1 MSFRQT
7 PYGKITSD
15 WEIKKASE
23 YLTVLT
29 DYVANGS
36 FASLKNNVQY
46 YSEPNYAI
54 LLRLTDYNNSYKGDF
69 VYIDEKGYNF
79 LSKTKLYGGEIII
92 SNVGANVGTVFKAPR
107 LELKMNLG
115 PNTIMIKTQGN
126 DDFYYYWFKSPQGQ
140 AQIKAILSG
149 SAQPKFNKTAFKNIE
164 LPIPSLS
171 EQKAIADILSSLDE
185 KIELNNQM
193 NETLEEMAQALFK
206 RWFVDFEFPNEEG
219 QPYKSSGGEMVES
232 ELGMIPKGWNVVT
245 LDEITSKF
253 NTGLNPRKN
262 FKLGSGNNYYVTIK
276 NMRNQQ
282 VYLDDKCD
290 RIDDDA
296 IKIINK
302 RSDLKI
308 GDILFSGIGTIG
320 RVCYICSEPYNWN
333 ISESIFTLRANEKI
347 TSYFL
352 YLLLISEN
360 VQNYAKQLASGSVQ
374 KGIRMGD
381 LKKYTLVIPNQ
392 EKIYN
397 LSSAVKPLIER
408 IHLNNK
414 ETIELCSLRDTLLPK
429 LMSGE
434 IRVSDLK
441 S

>member
-1 MSFRQT
+1 MIFNEWRLT
-7 PYGKITSD
+7 KLGDEFELVYGK
-15 WEIKKASE
+15 
-23 YLTVLT
+23 
-29 DYVANGS
+29 
-36 FASLKNNVQY
+36 SL
-46 YSEPNYAI
+46 P
-54 LLRLTDYNNSYKGDF
+54 
-69 VYIDEKGYNF
+69 
-79 LSKTKLYGGEIII
+79 KTKRIEGDYPVYGSGGITGTHNQFLVRGPGIII
-92 SNVGANVGTVFKAPR
+92 GRKGTVGSVYYEQKDYFPIDTTYYVTPSNKYD
-107 LELKMNLG
+107 LKFMYYFLKTQSLDKMNSHSAVPGL
-115 PNTIMIKTQGN
+115 NREEVYKKSIMIP
-126 DDFYYYWFKSPQGQ
+126 D
-140 AQIKAILSG
+140 IK
-149 SAQPKFNKTAFKNIE
+149 
-164 LPIPSLS
+164 
-171 EQKAIADILSSLDE
+171 EQKAIAEILSSLDD
-185 KIELNNQM
+185 KIELNNAM

-219 QPYKSSGGEMVES
+219 HPYKSSGGEMVES

-245 LDEITSKF
+245 LDQITSKF

-276 NMRNQQ
+276 NMRNRQ

-296 IKIINK
+296 IRIINK
-302 RSDLKI
+302 RSDLKV

-414 ETIELCSLRDTLLPK
+414 ETIELCSLRDSLLPK